1 MAFIHQRLR
10 LQHNRTRAFHFTIKM
25 RGAVLQRLELA
36 DDAVE
41 LLAGFQI
48 IERHVHGACANAHH
62 FGGCP
67 NAARVQHFG
76 KHSPAAVNVTND
88 SVGIH
93 LNTVEFHMR
102 GHGGIDQTC
111 RLHRQARRILVDGE
125 QCQAVGL
132 SHRACGPCGDD
143 QHVRRRALHNK
154 LLVPGQFK
162 AIATAFG
169 NAGNFFGPVLYAFFN
184 RNADNRFARQNAGEP
199 AVTHRLV
206 GQLQR
211 LDSGNRCRQKG
222 RR

>member
-1 MAFIHQRLR
+1 
-10 LQHNRTRAFHFTIKM
+10 M
-25 RGAVLQRLELA
+25 RGAVLKRLELT

-48 IERHVHGACANAHH
+48 IERHVHGACANADH
-62 FGGCP
+62 FGSCTD
-67 NAARVQHFG
+67 AASVQHFG
-76 KHSPAAVNVTND
+76 KHGPAAVNVTDD

-93 LNTVEFHMR
+93 LNALQFHMC
-102 GHGGIDQTC
+102 GHGGIDKPC

-125 QCQAVGL
+125 QCQAIGFA
-132 SHRACGPCGDD
+132 HRACGPCGDD
-143 QHVRRRALHNK
+143 QHVRRRALHDK
-154 LLVPGQFK
+154 LLVPGQLK
-162 AIATAFG
+162 TIATAFG

-184 RNADNRFARQNAGEP
+184 RNTDNRFACQNAGEP

>member
-1 MAFIHQRLR
+1 
-10 LQHNRTRAFHFTIKM
+10 M

-48 IERHVHGACANAHH
+48 IERHVHGAGANADH
-62 FGGCP
+62 FGGRP
-67 NAARVQHFG
+67 NAARVQHLG

-102 GHGGIDQTC
+102 GHGGIDKPC

-143 QHVRRRALHNK
+143 QHVRRRALHDK
-154 LLVPGQFK
+154 LLVPGQFE

-206 GQLQR
+206 SQLQR
-211 LDSGNRCRQKG
+211 FNGGNRCRQKW